1 MASSVLRTIRSS
13 VPCRMSDLLSPTVAP
28 VGWLEECSV
37 LLYTAHRNKSST
49 SRVVGGGFA
58 HLGGRQARRD
68 HLHDRAKLGAA
79 TPVFGEQYQ
88 LLEQVIGRLAVE
100 NRKRRIAIGGARAV
114 TLRTRRDVTRWLAV
128 RDQPGNTAVGYL
140 GRRGSRQTR
149 EIPHHLVSRLI
160 VELERLGP

>member
-58 HLGGRQARRD
+58 HLGGRQTRRD

-100 NRKRRIAIGGARAV
+100 NRIRRIAIGGARAV
-114 TLRTRRDVTRWLAV
+114 AFRARRDVARRLAV
-128 RDQPGNTAVGYL
+128 CHQPGNAAVEHL
-140 GRRGSRQTR
+140 RWRGSRKTR
-149 EIPHHLVSRLI
+149 EIRDHLVSRLI
-160 VELERLGP
+160 VELE